1 MKYKKLLIPLLIL
14 SVVSGYCGK
23 LEDFADDF
31 DFIRKNCR
39 TVENLS
45 SRASYRKEFE
55 LKMFRLQQEA
65 SILEKTAIEIGIR
78 DVTLGSDTKLF
89 LDSINVKSK
98 SKIRQEQYDIRR
110 FAISDI
116 QKQISYLKN
125 LQFSFEERSFVPN
138 QYYMDDLNIQI
149 RFARKW
155 KVCQDIAF
163 SKTAYSPFVVKEYKK
178 RYFSEIE
185 KMARQIEEKLKKDRI
200 KISKD
205 FQLVSHVAMFYSNWN
220 TNMEYVK
227 SDYRAGNR
235 IRMTPEYAS
244 RVNEMKIIAESI
256 DRDLDLLAA
265 TGFRLM
271 LPDSRFIRQRQQEQ
285 ERLEKEE
292 KKAARKQEMNQQE
305 KMVAVD
311 NERLEALYQKRKDAV
326 YKSESGINGFSK
338 KLYDNFKALHPM
350 RQQKEMD
357 QICSQYM
364 KESYPAALARSM
376 AAREIYRKYQGK
388 NHGCEETEMLKILN
402 ISAKEVAE

>member
-1 MKYKKLLIPLLIL
+1 
-14 SVVSGYCGK
+14 
-23 LEDFADDF
+23 
-31 DFIRKNCR
+31 
-39 TVENLS
+39 
-45 SRASYRKEFE
+45 
-55 LKMFRLQQEA
+55 
-65 SILEKTAIEIGIR
+65 
-78 DVTLGSDTKLF
+78 
-89 LDSINVKSK
+89 
-98 SKIRQEQYDIRR
+98 
-110 FAISDI
+110 
-116 QKQISYLKN
+116 
-125 LQFSFEERSFVPN
+125 
-138 QYYMDDLNIQI
+138 
-149 RFARKW
+149 
-155 KVCQDIAF
+155 
-163 SKTAYSPFVVKEYKK
+163 
-178 RYFSEIE
+178 
-185 KMARQIEEKLKKDRI
+185 
-200 KISKD
+200 
-205 FQLVSHVAMFYSNWN
+205 
-220 TNMEYVK
+220 
-227 SDYRAGNR
+227 
-235 IRMTPEYAS
+235 
-244 RVNEMKIIAESI
+244 MKIIAESI

-388 NHGCEETEMLKILN
+388 NHGCEEAEMLKILN